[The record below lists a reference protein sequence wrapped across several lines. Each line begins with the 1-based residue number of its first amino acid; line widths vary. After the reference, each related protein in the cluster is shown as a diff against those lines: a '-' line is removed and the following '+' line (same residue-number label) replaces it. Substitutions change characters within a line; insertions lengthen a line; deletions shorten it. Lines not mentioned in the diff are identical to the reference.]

1 MDTVLPAAPPSTEI
15 SMVASGQGKSDLP
28 GRNVVLNAKLRLRIW
43 FKLWENGSMQV
54 TGVEWLKAREWLRQ
68 YKPEPPRRQSHT
80 ATNRK
85 TTTGG
90 NLITIFQKGRL
101 TLKNIDNLSISL
113 TWFQVQFKSKLS
125 KQRSV
130 VLAKLSNSKTRPGSI
145 VVTTNPKTHSVVF
158 AESYT
163 TPGATS
169 AVLAFSPHRRDAY
182 HRWHVWPKSRWSTAP
197 AIYSCHDFPLEKTPR
212 IKSCQFLKSL
222 WLEHGGCN

>member
-113 TWFQVQFKSKLS
+113 TWFQVQFKKQIVETKICGPGQTVKQQNQAWLNRSHNQSKDTFCCFC
-125 KQRSV
+125 R
-130 VLAKLSNSKTRPGSI
+130 VLYNPRDNFSSSGIFPSSTRCISSLTCLTQIKMKHGTSYLLVPWFS
-145 VVTTNPKTHSVVF
+145 TWENP
-158 AESYT
+158 
-163 TPGATS
+163 
-169 AVLAFSPHRRDAY
+169 
-182 HRWHVWPKSRWSTAP
+182 
-197 AIYSCHDFPLEKTPR
+197 
-212 IKSCQFLKSL
+212 
-222 WLEHGGCN
+222 

>member
-1 MDTVLPAAPPSTEI
+1 MARCKWQESNGWKQESGWGNTSQNHLAGSRTQPRTERRPL
-15 SMVASGQGKSDLP
+15 VATSLQ
-28 GRNVVLNAKLRLRIW
+28 
-43 FKLWENGSMQV
+43 FF
-54 TGVEWLKAREWLRQ
+54 
-68 YKPEPPRRQSHT
+68 
-80 ATNRK
+80 RK
-85 TTTGG
+85 GDWHWKT
-90 NLITIFQKGRL
+90 LTICQFHWHDFRC
-101 TLKNIDNLSISL
+101 SL
-113 TWFQVQFKSKLS
+113 QSKLS